1 MYNYFLLIKC
11 VMFKAKQMNFSSV
24 KIEKKDLGID

>member
-24 KIEKKDLGID
+24 KIEKKGPRH